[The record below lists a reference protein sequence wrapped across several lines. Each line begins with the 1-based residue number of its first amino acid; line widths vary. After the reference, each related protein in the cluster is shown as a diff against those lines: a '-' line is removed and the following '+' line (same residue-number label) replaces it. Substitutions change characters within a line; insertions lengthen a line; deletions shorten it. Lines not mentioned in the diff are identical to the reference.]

1 MGIIVIGFPGI
12 GKTSIS
18 FGENNFVD
26 LESSCF
32 NIVDPVTNKKT
43 KPENWEKLYVSIAY
57 DLAKQGKIVCVSN
70 HNHVIGELL
79 DRRQQDSRLDECPI
93 VFVYPKKNL
102 KDAWIKRLT
111 DRYNSSVQIDKDIA
125 DKNKAALDA
134 VAANYDKWI
143 DALECLDLNNS
154 MAYGNNVYRIPIVST
169 NYNLANILKLFINE
183 YKQFESKLSE
193 LCTIR
198 EQFMNTY
205 RNTTDMEDE

>member
-1 MGIIVIGFPGI
+1 MSIGMIIVGFPGI

-18 FGENNFVD
+18 FGENKFVD

-43 KPENWEKLYVSIAY
+43 KPENWEKLYVSVAY
-57 DLAKQGKIVCVSN
+57 DLAKQGKYVCVSN
-70 HNHVIGELL
+70 HSLVIDEIL
-79 DRRQQDSRLDECPI
+79 DRKQKDSRLDEYPI

-102 KDAWIKRLT
+102 KDRWIERLT

-143 DALECLDLNNS
+143 DALERIDPNNVT
-154 MAYGNNVYRIPIVST
+154 AYGNNVYKIPIIGVD
-169 NYNLANILKLFINE
+169 YDLAVALKRFIDA
-183 YKQFESKLSE
+183 YDRYESKLSE
-193 LCTIR
+193 LCKIR
-198 EQFMNTY
+198 EHFMNTY
-205 RNTTDMEDE
+205 CVM